1 MDCLPMPGLPRP
13 DAILFDWDNT
23 LVDTWPCI
31 IKAMNTTLD
40 AMGHDPWTEEEAQR
54 RIARSLRE
62 AFPDL
67 FGDRWQEAAE
77 IFYRTFGEVHIDML
91 RPLDGAGEALAALR
105 EAGVTLAV
113 VSNKTGRYL
122 REEADYLGWTTHF
135 HRLVGAGD
143 APRDKPAADVV
154 HLALSG
160 SGIDP
165 AEHCVWFVGDMA
177 VDMQCAQAAGCRSIL
192 IRPAEPTAEEFADCT
207 PEVRLA
213 SAQDLLQLFRDE
225 TVPNAAD

>member
-1 MDCLPMPGLPRP
+1 MSRP

-31 IKAMNTTLD
+31 IKAMNTTLE
-40 AMGHDPWTEEEAQR
+40 AMGQDPWTEEEAQR

-67 FGDRWQEAAE
+67 FGDAWEEAAE

-91 RPLDGAGEALAALR
+91 RPLPGAADLLKGLA
-105 EAGVTLAV
+105 EEGVLLAV

-122 REEADYLGWTTHF
+122 RQEADHLGWTPYF

-143 APRDKPAADVV
+143 APRDKPATDVV
-154 HLALSG
+154 HLALKG

-165 AEHCVWFVGDMA
+165 AEHVVWFVGDMP
-177 VDMQCAQAAGCRSIL
+177 VDVQCARDSGCRSVL
-192 IRPAEPTAEEFADCT
+192 LRPAAPDAQEFAKCAPDIHISET
-207 PEVRLA
+207 GA
-213 SAQDLLQLFRDE
+213 LLEHLREQ
-225 TVPNAAD
+225 TVSNARV

>member
-1 MDCLPMPGLPRP
+1 MRGLLRP

-31 IKAMNTTLD
+31 IRAMNTTLE
-40 AMGHDPWTEEEAQR
+40 AMGHDPWTEAEAQR

-91 RPLDGAGEALAALR
+91 RPLDGAAALLDHL
-105 EAGVTLAV
+105 AGEGITLAV

-122 REEADYLGWTTHF
+122 RQEAEHLGWTRYF
-135 HRLVGAGD
+135 HKLVGAGD
-143 APRDKPAADVV
+143 AVRDKPAPDVV
-154 HLALSG
+154 HLALAG
-160 SGIDP
+160 SGLDP
-165 AEHCVWFVGDMA
+165 ARETVWFVGDMP
-177 VDMQCAQAAGCRSIL
+177 VDIQCARDSGCRPVL
-192 IRPAEPTAEEFADCT
+192 LRPAGPAADEFADAAPDLHVPSCGALRQWLVEQT
-207 PEVRLA
+207 VSNA
-213 SAQDLLQLFRDE
+213 SD
-225 TVPNAAD
+225 

>member
-1 MDCLPMPGLPRP
+1 MPGLPRP

-31 IKAMNTTLD
+31 IRAMNATLD

-67 FGDRWQEAAE
+67 FGERWQEAAQ
-77 IFYRTFGEVHIDML
+77 IFYRTFGEVHLEML
-91 RPLDGAGEALAALR
+91 RPLPGTAEMLAAFR
-105 EAGVTLAV
+105 DAGVMLGV

-122 REEADYLGWTTHF
+122 RAEADHLGWTPHF
-135 HRLVGAGD
+135 HRLIGAGD
-143 APRDKPAADVV
+143 APRDKPAVDVV
-154 HLALSG
+154 HLALAE
-160 SGIDP
+160 SGIEP
-165 AEHCVWFVGDMA
+165 GRHSVWFVGDMA
-177 VDMQCAQAAGCRSIL
+177 VDMQCARDSGCRRVL
-192 IRPAEPTAEEFADCT
+192 LRPMAAAEDEFEGCA
-207 PEVRLA
+207 PEVHLT
-213 SAQDLLQLFRDE
+213 SAHGLLQLFRDE

>member
-1 MDCLPMPGLPRP
+1 MPGLPRP

-31 IKAMNTTLD
+31 IKAMNATLD
-40 AMGHDPWTEEEAQR
+40 AMGHDAWTEEEAQR

-67 FGDRWQEAAE
+67 FGERWKEAAE

-91 RPLDGAGEALAALR
+91 RPLEGAGEALAALR
-105 EAGVTLAV
+105 AEGVTLAV

-122 REEADYLGWTTHF
+122 REEAEHLGWTGHF

-143 APRDKPAADVV
+143 AARDKPAADGV
-154 HLALSG
+154 HLALSD

-165 AEHCVWFVGDMA
+165 AQQCVWFVGDMA
-177 VDMQCAQAAGCRSIL
+177 VDMQCAHDAGCRAVL
-192 IRPAEPTAEEFADCT
+192 IRPAEPTADEFSGCA
-207 PEVRLA
+207 PHVRLA
-213 SAQDLLQLFRDE
+213 SAQELLQLFRDE
-225 TVPNAAD
+225 TVPKAAD